1 LLGQIAY
8 PSTPMPA
15 ATEREI
21 CDHIAKNLIL
31 VEPGLRLVQ
40 REYPLANPSGAAG
53 RIDILA
59 RDPSGTLVVIELKK
73 ADGTARTA
81 LHELMK
87 YLALLQD
94 EKGVESKRLR
104 LIVLS
109 THWHE
114 LLVPFSELVHSSPFT
129 IGGRVIALGTD
140 GLPCS
145 TRMVV
150 PLPKAEGLGFP
161 SSFPWLVF
169 SDASSRD
176 TLAEKLVLL
185 LPAIGVPHAV
195 LVGVNS
201 TRPNDLSY
209 PFGLVLVIIPLAKA
223 EAEALLQQGV
233 LPIELLE
240 DRSDEQPFEEQ
251 VLDALHSEIF
261 CMDEVGEVHLSRC
274 SNFAEERKHWTVEGI
289 YRIGPKLSDATV
301 LTDEEIL
308 EQLLGL
314 DGRNNVVF
322 IRAVRASHK
331 MQMEN
336 FCSSLIALLGRFPGW
351 LEAVQPLL
359 SRARSNPDA
368 TVIAQAFC
376 PDEFLRQLAFYW
388 RFDDPQR
395 LPSFRLTL
403 TDSSG
408 LLEEMRGKVGW
419 DGTTIPTSIDEA
431 LPDLG
436 VGGNVLRLAMSPRE
450 DADKLVAACGIV
462 FPVATWTPAA
472 KLKVSC
478 DAVSLAK
485 LEAAS
490 PETVAVLRERLG
502 PISSTFDVWD
512 EDEREEQ

>member
-1 LLGQIAY
+1 MRG
-8 PSTPMPA
+8 

-21 CDHIAKNLIL
+21 CEHIAKNLAL

-40 REYPLANPSGAAG
+40 REYPLANPAGAAG

-73 ADGTARTA
+73 ADSTARTA

-104 LIVLS
+104 SIILS

-129 IGGRVIALGTD
+129 IEGRVIELGAD
-140 GLPCS
+140 GLPCA
-145 TRMVV
+145 TKAVV

-169 SDASSRD
+169 FDAGSRNS
-176 TLAEKLVLL
+176 LAEKLVSL
-185 LPAIGVPHAV
+185 LPAIGVAHAA
-195 LVGVNS
+195 LVSVNS

-209 PFGLVLVIIPLAKA
+209 PFGLVLVIIPLANA
-223 EAEALLQQGV
+223 EADAVLQQSV

-251 VLDALHSEIF
+251 VLDALYSEIF
-261 CMDEVGEVHLSRC
+261 CMDEVGEAHASITC
-274 SNFAEERKHWTVEGI
+274 SSFAAERKHWTVEGI
-289 YRIGPKLSDATV
+289 YRIGPKLSDPTV
-301 LTDEEIL
+301 LTDEDIL
-308 EQLLGL
+308 QQLLGL
-314 DGRNNVVF
+314 DGRNDVAFVRVV
-322 IRAVRASHK
+322 RTSHK

-336 FCSSLIALLGRFPGW
+336 FCTSLTALLARFPGW
-351 LEAVQPLL
+351 ADAVQPLL
-359 SRARSNPDA
+359 TRARSNPDG
-368 TVIAQAFC
+368 TLIAQAFC
-376 PDEFLRQLAFYW
+376 PDEFLRQLALYW

-395 LPSFRLTL
+395 LPCFQLTL

-408 LLEEMRGKVGW
+408 SLEEMRGKVGW
-419 DGTTIPTSIDEA
+419 DGTTIPTSVDEA

-462 FPVATWTPAA
+462 FPVATWTPTSR
-472 KLKVSC
+472 LQVSC
-478 DAVSLAK
+478 EAVSLAR
-485 LEAAS
+485 LESAS
-490 PETVAVLRERLG
+490 PQTVAAFRARLG
-502 PISSTFDVWD
+502 PISSTFHDFD
-512 EDEREEQ
+512 EEEREQQ